1 MAARVLEAAECR
13 ETWTI
18 EPGDHVPRTKVLQ
31 REAKRVKLDG
41 AVVISC
47 KLADRKKILNNG
59 RCNKN
64 IIKIKGAR

>member
-1 MAARVLEAAECR
+1 VFWKLQSVERPR
-13 ETWTI
+13 TI
-18 EPGDHVPRTKVLQ
+18 EPGDHVPGTKVLQ

>member
-1 MAARVLEAAECR
+1 M
-13 ETWTI
+13 
-18 EPGDHVPRTKVLQ
+18 KVLQ

-47 KLADRKKILNNG
+47 KLADKKKILNNG